1 MGVCD
6 GTAVEFRLTEGTYY
20 LLLAKS
26 GYEAIGYDLVLNGNT
41 PPVVNLYF
49 SQFREHVE
57 ESSQEESSE
66 EESSAEESSAEEES
80 SQEESVP
87 EENSA
92 EESSSEQSVGT

>member
-66 EESSAEESSAEEES
+66 EESSAEEES